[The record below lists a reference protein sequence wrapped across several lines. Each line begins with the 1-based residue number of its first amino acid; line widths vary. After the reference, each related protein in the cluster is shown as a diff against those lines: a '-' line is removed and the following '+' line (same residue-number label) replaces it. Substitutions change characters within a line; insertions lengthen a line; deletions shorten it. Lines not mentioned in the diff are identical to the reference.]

1 MLRCNGL
8 IPSAEDFPRF
18 ATTVLPCPS
27 VRGRQ
32 SGSKRRDR
40 ELLVCTRE
48 ARAAP
53 EYLQEPQS
61 LVAPKDNSCEPDLV
75 MQSDLY
81 VYELLHVRNQKPTC
95 NLDIYMHRLNISFVE
110 IRVMSA
116 EGPQHQVVYF

>member
-1 MLRCNGL
+1 
-8 IPSAEDFPRF
+8 
-18 ATTVLPCPS
+18 
-27 VRGRQ
+27 
-32 SGSKRRDR
+32 
-40 ELLVCTRE
+40 
-48 ARAAP
+48 
-53 EYLQEPQS
+53 
-61 LVAPKDNSCEPDLV
+61 